1 MIPNILSL
9 IRIIL
14 VPLFLF
20 FFFSNSNNSIF
31 LSLLIFTVASI
42 TDFFDGFI
50 ARKFNQIS
58 TLGKF
63 LDPLADKILT
73 LSVFSSFLFLDII
86 SYWMFFLIISRDIIV
101 TLIRIFFKKYNL
113 AFVTSNVAKIKTT
126 IQIFVIIYVLS
137 SMCQNVIEEIFIIN
151 HLFVFFDQLG
161 YVFLTLFNLQN
172 QITTSWIFLSIA
184 SIVTFYSGLHYI
196 YIHRDGIK
204 FLFNKNTGN
213 VA

>member
-1 MIPNILSL
+1 M
-9 IRIIL
+9 
-14 VPLFLF
+14 
-20 FFFSNSNNSIF
+20 
-31 LSLLIFTVASI
+31 
-42 TDFFDGFI
+42 
-50 ARKFNQIS
+50 
-58 TLGKF
+58 
-63 LDPLADKILT
+63 
-73 LSVFSSFLFLDII
+73 
-86 SYWMFFLIISRDIIV
+86 
-101 TLIRIFFKKYNL
+101 

-184 SIVTFYSGLHYI
+184 SIITFYSGLHYI